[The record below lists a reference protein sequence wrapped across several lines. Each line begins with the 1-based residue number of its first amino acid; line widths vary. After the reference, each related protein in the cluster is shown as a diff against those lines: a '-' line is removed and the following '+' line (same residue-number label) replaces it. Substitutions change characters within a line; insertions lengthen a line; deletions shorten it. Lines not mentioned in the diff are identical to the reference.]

1 MSNMNFTYMDPM
13 TFNMMLNMMNV
24 MHPNKGFNMNNY
36 NYNMM
41 NNPNGMNLMMNWMN
55 GNPNLFQTYQNMSNQ
70 NNQNQN
76 KMNFVN
82 VSNNEARNGGILSNN
97 MPNISIDAS
106 SPFDS
111 SPKVNIILNTMKGHK
126 TNIVASYNMK
136 IKDLLLLYV
145 QKLGLGPAVMGDSL
159 FFLFNG
165 QKIDINEQR
174 TVYDLGLHNGGQIVV
189 LDIKGVIG
197 AKIFIKN
204 L

>member
-1 MSNMNFTYMDPM
+1 MNMNMNFNYIDPI

-24 MHPNKGFNMNNY
+24 MHPNMGFNMNKY

-41 NNPNGMNLMMNWMN
+41 NNQNGMNLMKNWMN
-55 GNPNLFQTYQNMSNQ
+55 SNPNLFQTYTNMSNQ
-70 NNQNQN
+70 KSNNQN

-82 VSNNEARNGGILSNN
+82 VSRNEARSGGVFNN
-97 MPNISIDAS
+97 YIPNNISIDAS
-106 SPFDS
+106 SPFDD
-111 SPKVNIILNTMKGHK
+111 SPKVNVILNTMKGHK
-126 TNIVASYNMK
+126 TNIIASYNMPV
-136 IKDLLLLYV
+136 KDLLLLYV

-165 QKIDINEQR
+165 QKISVNEQR

-197 AKIFIKN
+197 A
-204 L
+204 

>member
-1 MSNMNFTYMDPM
+1 MNMNMNNMNFNYMDPM

-24 MHPNKGFNMNNY
+24 MHPNMGFNMNNY

-41 NNPNGMNLMMNWMN
+41 NNQNGMNLMMNWMN
-55 GNPNLFQTYQNMSNQ
+55 ANPNLVQTYQNMSNQ
-70 NNQNQN
+70 VNNSQN

-82 VSNNEARNGGILSNN
+82 VSRNEARSGGIFKNN
-97 MPNISIDAS
+97 MPNNISIDAS
-106 SPFDS
+106 SPYDN

-126 TNIVASYNMK
+126 TNIIASYNMK
-136 IKDLLLLYV
+136 VKDLLLLYV

-165 QKIDINEQR
+165 QKIDINEER
-174 TVYDLGLHNGGQIVV
+174 TVYDLSLHNGGQIVV

-197 AKIFIKN
+197 A
-204 L
+204 

>member
-1 MSNMNFTYMDPM
+1 MNMNMNFNYIDPI

-24 MHPNKGFNMNNY
+24 MHPNMGFNMNKY

-41 NNPNGMNLMMNWMN
+41 NNQNGMNLMKNWMN
-55 GNPNLFQTYQNMSNQ
+55 SNPNLFQTYTNMSNQ
-70 NNQNQN
+70 KSNNQN

-82 VSNNEARNGGILSNN
+82 VSRNEARSGGVFNN
-97 MPNISIDAS
+97 YIPNNISIDAS
-106 SPFDS
+106 SPFDD
-111 SPKVNIILNTMKGHK
+111 SPKVNVILNTMKGHK
-126 TNIVASYNMK
+126 TNIIASYNMK
-136 IKDLLLLYV
+136 VKDLLLLYV

-165 QKIDINEQR
+165 QKISVNEQR

-197 AKIFIKN
+197 A
-204 L
+204 